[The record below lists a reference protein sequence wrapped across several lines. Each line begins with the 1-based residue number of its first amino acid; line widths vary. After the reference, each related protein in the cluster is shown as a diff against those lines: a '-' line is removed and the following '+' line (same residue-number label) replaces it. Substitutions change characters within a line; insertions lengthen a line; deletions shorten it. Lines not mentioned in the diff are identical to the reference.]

1 MNISLMKEAYS
12 MLYEIENQLRLII
25 KANMEEEYGY
35 QWVEKLYE
43 KRNEQ
48 TSYYHELVS
57 FFGKYP
63 GVLPHINPQQLKLL
77 HQLTPTRNKI
87 AHSHLISQ
95 TEYELLEKCHRFVI
109 QLPII
114 SEKVTLDLP
123 HKKVQRFYP

>member
-57 FFGKYP
+57 FLENTQASF
-63 GVLPHINPQQLKLL
+63 HI
-77 HQLTPTRNKI
+77 
-87 AHSHLISQ
+87 LI
-95 TEYELLEKCHRFVI
+95 HNN
-109 QLPII
+109 
-114 SEKVTLDLP
+114 
-123 HKKVQRFYP
+123 